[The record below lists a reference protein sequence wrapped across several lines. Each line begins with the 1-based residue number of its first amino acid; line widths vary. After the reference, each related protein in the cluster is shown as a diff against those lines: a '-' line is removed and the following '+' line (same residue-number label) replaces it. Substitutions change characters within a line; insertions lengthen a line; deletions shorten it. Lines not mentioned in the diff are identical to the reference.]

1 MARTM
6 TVDLGDELREFVES
20 LIATGDYRTQSEVV
34 RDSLRLLREQ
44 QAQSRLNQ
52 LRMLLAEGLE
62 SGEAKKWEQDAFLRN
77 IKARVATKDERD

>member
-52 LRMLLAEGLE
+52 LRMLLADGLA

>member
-20 LIATGDYRTQSEVV
+20 LVNYGDYRTQSEVI

-44 QAQSRLNQ
+44 QAQSRLGQ
-52 LRMLLAEGLE
+52 LQALLAEGLA
-62 SGEAKKWEQDAFLRN
+62 SGEPQKWEQDAFLNN
-77 IKARVATKDERD
+77 IKARVAKKDERR

>member
-52 LRMLLAEGLE
+52 LRALLAEGLE

-77 IKARVATKDERD
+77 IKARVATKNERD

>member
-52 LRMLLAEGLE
+52 LRALLSEGLE

>member
-52 LRMLLAEGLE
+52 LRMLLADRLA

>member
-1 MARTM
+1 MARTT

-52 LRMLLAEGLE
+52 LRTLLAEGLE

-77 IKARVATKDERD
+77 IKARVAKKDERD

>member
-52 LRMLLAEGLE
+52 LRALLAGGLE

>member
-52 LRMLLAEGLE
+52 LRTLLAEGLE

-77 IKARVATKDERD
+77 IKARVAKKDERD

>member
-1 MARTM
+1 M

-52 LRMLLAEGLE
+52 LRALLAEGLE
-62 SGEAKKWEQDAFLRN
+62 SGEAEKWEQDAFLRN

>member
-52 LRMLLAEGLE
+52 LRMLLADGLA

-77 IKARVATKDERD
+77 IKARVAAKDERD

>member
-1 MARTM
+1 M

-20 LIATGDYRTQSEVV
+20 LIAAGDYRTQSEVV

-44 QAQSRLNQ
+44 QAQSRLNH
-52 LRMLLAEGLE
+52 LRSLLAEGLA

>member
-52 LRMLLAEGLE
+52 LRALLAEGLY
-62 SGEAKKWEQDAFLRN
+62 SCEAKKWEQDAFLRN